1 MGQQIR
7 LTESELRN
15 YILEAINE
23 EMEEG
28 FVWDTLKGFGK
39 GVAQKG
45 AAVADKVKGAYN
57 AYQNDAGVA
66 SAKDNYAQMQ
76 NNMKTA
82 KQDYRAANKTNK
94 QISKASTKD
103 IQYLDDMYN
112 RYSQV
117 NPKVAK
123 GIKMLKSQIQSSVD
137 MAGQAATNASNAYNT
152 AKTNT
157 ADAKAGVSTAK
168 AQRSQNVVNN
178 MANKVSG
185 QPQPQMATNEAI
197 DAIVDKIL
205 NEMINK

>member
-1 MGQQIR
+1 
-7 LTESELRN
+7 
-15 YILEAINE
+15 
-23 EMEEG
+23 
-28 FVWDTLKGFGK
+28 
-39 GVAQKG
+39 
-45 AAVADKVKGAYN
+45 
-57 AYQNDAGVA
+57 
-66 SAKDNYAQMQ
+66 
-76 NNMKTA
+76 
-82 KQDYRAANKTNK
+82 
-94 QISKASTKD
+94 
-103 IQYLDDMYN
+103 MYN

-123 GIKMLKSQIQSSVD
+123 GIKMLKSQIQTSVD

-185 QPQPQMATNEAI
+185 QPAPTNEAI